1 MLCSRCVLF
10 MKRSRRLY
18 SITHRALIRYTICI
32 LVLILSVSFF
42 IYATVVRITYKNEE
56 KSLKSII
63 DQTALVVDHSLTD
76 IQNYM
81 NTLRTSEEFR
91 QFSLKSSPAA
101 DSEALISAMQLQR
114 YIKKLSA
121 SSPLTKDILLYIK
134 RPNVILTASGQLHLD
149 PAAYFSEYAQSEDV
163 ENDFYNILVRRKRA
177 GFYSAADVRFGPTEL
192 APNGSRQNVFVYSSP
207 VFSNG
212 LELGQFLVMF
222 STASF
227 TDSFMGAI
235 DPDSGAVVS
244 ISDLSGNVIAHSEN
258 SAAADDRKMFSVTT
272 TTSVYPLK
280 VTISVPNNY
289 ITHKTM
295 YLAIELGC
303 VFIFLIISCTLLSYW
318 ISRTLG
324 RPFDQLTTSLKPLYP
339 ENTLPPK
346 GMTAQTELASIDHVI
361 KGLITD
367 NRVISDSLTQ
377 SSFLVKRLFYEELLN
392 GYFRSSAK
400 IDAAME
406 SAGIRKFNGG
416 VRLLYCRF
424 EAETNSQL
432 LVSSGLL
439 RNTLDVSLTAFIYQP
454 YEKINLDPT
463 SFAVLIDDSANDVE
477 KFRTFVAEIRD
488 YFNDHFADAGF
499 VQITLIAGPHISE
512 YMDIGRCFTYMRSL
526 QAAPTENE
534 VCTLLLAEDI
544 RTGGVESGIGYHF
557 TLEEENRLLTCAAD
571 GDSESIE
578 SIFASILQQ
587 VQSARVISLNDGI
600 PLINQLIYSLFRLRD
615 RYTGEDFDR
624 FFDVLSVFSTS
635 SIQSIPLSGSLQLV
649 LDKYMEYCTLV
660 KRRCVSRSE
669 ALMNEVRAYIDDHFD
684 DTELTLKKLA
694 EVFCISDAYLSRSFK
709 AYQQVNVMSYLEQ
722 VRIRHALQ
730 LLKTD
735 ASIEEVARSCGFDNV
750 YRFRNAFKRV
760 TNGLPSAFR

>member
-1 MLCSRCVLF
+1 
-10 MKRSRRLY
+10 
-18 SITHRALIRYTICI
+18 
-32 LVLILSVSFF
+32 
-42 IYATVVRITYKNEE
+42 
-56 KSLKSII
+56 
-63 DQTALVVDHSLTD
+63 
-76 IQNYM
+76 
-81 NTLRTSEEFR
+81 
-91 QFSLKSSPAA
+91 
-101 DSEALISAMQLQR
+101 
-114 YIKKLSA
+114 
-121 SSPLTKDILLYIK
+121 
-134 RPNVILTASGQLHLD
+134 
-149 PAAYFSEYAQSEDV
+149 
-163 ENDFYNILVRRKRA
+163 
-177 GFYSAADVRFGPTEL
+177 
-192 APNGSRQNVFVYSSP
+192 
-207 VFSNG
+207 
-212 LELGQFLVMF
+212 
-222 STASF
+222 
-227 TDSFMGAI
+227 
-235 DPDSGAVVS
+235 
-244 ISDLSGNVIAHSEN
+244 
-258 SAAADDRKMFSVTT
+258 
-272 TTSVYPLK
+272 
-280 VTISVPNNY
+280 
-289 ITHKTM
+289 M

-463 SFAVLIDDSANDVE
+463 SIAVLIDDSANDVE

-499 VQITLIAGPHISE
+499 IQITLIAGPHISE
-512 YMDIGRCFTYMRSL
+512 YMDIGRCFTYMRIL

-571 GDSESIE
+571 GDSESIK

-587 VQSARVISLNDGI
+587 VQAARVISLNDGI